1 VGRLL
6 AFLVTDL
13 VGSTEVLSRLGE
25 TRAATLQRTYFG
37 LLRTAIASAGGKELK
52 SFGDGMMAAFDT
64 PSAAVGCAVAMQRVF
79 ERHNSRGGERLD
91 VRIGIACGEAADEP
105 ERLDSDGFFG
115 GPAVRAK
122 RLCDAALGGQ
132 ILVSDVVATLARPRS
147 GYAFSPVGLVTL
159 KGFPEPAAA
168 FSVAYDRSASKRP
181 ALPPELAARPINRS
195 PFVGRSAEWDRL
207 LEVWA
212 DVESGQRRLAS
223 VIGEPGIG
231 KTRLAAEFALEVYE
245 RGGVVLWGRSFEEAL
260 IPYQPFVQA
269 LRHYLLECD
278 PDELRLQLA
287 VGAAELARLVPELEA
302 RLGPGDALPREDTEG
317 GRYRLFEA
325 VASLLAD
332 VAAAH
337 PVLVVLDDLQWADQ
351 ATLLLLK
358 HLAVVPT
365 PASLLLLATYRD
377 SEVPRGHPLAQ
388 VQADIERDS
397 ATERIQVCGLPAD
410 DVRRLV
416 AALTGLAPPAELL
429 DWLQSETAGNPFFVE
444 ELVHHLESTGLVTSA
459 ERLSAENV
467 GVPARVMELVAR
479 RLQRL
484 SPPAFEAL
492 RVASVIGSEFDIDVL
507 ASVLNEREDRLVE
520 LLDEAVAARMLVEVP
535 CCVGSYGFS
544 HALVQQALYEEQTA
558 NRRGSVHGRI
568 AAALESRV
576 ESTGRLAELSHHLAA
591 FGRAPEKVLRFARAA
606 GEQALELLAYEDATR
621 EFARALDALAETC
634 FDDRAS
640 RAVLLV
646 LLGTAQTRA
655 GNAPAALSSFKQAAE
670 LAVEGDAPETLA
682 RAALGYG
689 GTAGFGG
696 VWVKFAAVDEE
707 LVHFLEE
714 ALRRCSGRDN
724 PMRVRLLGRLA
735 QALYWSP
742 DGERAEAL
750 SREALE
756 SARRLGDRAALAHAL
771 DSRHVALWG
780 PDHLT
785 ARRALAREMLEL
797 GEQLS
802 DRDIRLEAYA
812 WLITDA
818 LDSEPIDVVDGYI
831 EAHARVAAELRQ
843 PYHLW
848 YTDATRAMRAHL
860 EGRFADAG
868 RFAEAAWGHGEQ
880 AHGENARQTYLVQ
893 TLFLS
898 LDLGRLEELVATL
911 VPYVA
916 DSPLP
921 AWHAALALAYAGLD
935 RREEALAEVERFAA
949 DSFRTIPRDCVWMAT
964 IAMLARVVTRFNAHV
979 HAEPLYA
986 LLKPFAG
993 RTVSVGGAVL
1003 CLGPVS
1009 HYLGRLARV
1018 LGDHALALDHLDN
1031 ALAVSHVL
1039 AAPPL
1044 VVRTQAETAKVLLD
1058 RRAEG
1063 DAGRARAL
1071 FEEAATGAA
1080 ALGMA
1085 KLRTDVEDLLAAG
1098 ASPLVAVAP

>member
-6 AFLVTDL
+6 TFLVTDL

-25 TRAATLQRTYFG
+25 TRAASLQRTYFG
-37 LLRTAIASAGGKELK
+37 LQRTALASAGGEELK

-64 PSAAVGCAVAMQRVF
+64 PSAAVGCAVAMQRAF
-79 ERHNSRGGERLD
+79 ERHNARGGERLD
-91 VRIGIACGEAADEP
+91 VRIGIACGETADEP
-105 ERLDSDGFFG
+105 EQLDNDGFFG

-147 GYAFSPVGLVTL
+147 GYAFSPVGLVAL
-159 KGFPEPAAA
+159 KGFPEPAPA
-168 FSVAYDRSASKRP
+168 FSVAYDCSASKRP
-181 ALPPELAARPINRS
+181 ALPPELAGRPVNRS
-195 PFVGRSAEWDRL
+195 PFVGRSTERDRL
-207 LEVWA
+207 LAVWA
-212 DVESGQRRLAS
+212 DVESGRRRLAS
-223 VIGEPGIG
+223 VTGEPGIG

-260 IPYQPFVQA
+260 VPYQPFVQA

-287 VGAAELARLVPELEA
+287 GGAAELARLVPELEA
-302 RLGPGDALPREDTEG
+302 RLRPGEALPKEDAEG

-325 VASLLAD
+325 VASLLAE

-337 PVLVVLDDLQWADQ
+337 PVLVILDDLQWADR

-358 HLAVVPT
+358 HLAVDPT

-388 VQADIERDS
+388 VQADIERDN
-397 ATERIQVCGLPAD
+397 AIERIQVSGLPAN
-410 DVRRLV
+410 DVSRLV
-416 AALTGLAPPAELL
+416 AGLTGAAPPAELL
-429 DWLQSETAGNPFFVE
+429 AWLQSETAGNPFFLE
-444 ELVHHLESTGLVTSA
+444 ELVRHLESAGLVAGA
-459 ERLSAENV
+459 EQLSAENV

-492 RVASVIGSEFDIDVL
+492 RLASVIGSEFDLDLL
-507 ASVLNEREDRLVE
+507 AATLNEPEDRLVE
-520 LLDEAVAARMLVEVP
+520 LLDEAVAARMLAEVP
-535 CCVGSYGFS
+535 GSTGSYGFS

-558 NRRGSVHGRI
+558 NRRASVHGRI
-568 AAALESRV
+568 AAALESRIGT
-576 ESTGRLAELSHHLAA
+576 TGRLAELSHHLTA
-591 FGRAPEKVLRFARAA
+591 FGRAPEKVVRFARAA
-606 GEQALELLAYEDATR
+606 GEQALELLAYEDAAR
-621 EFARALDALAETC
+621 EFARSLDALVATHV
-634 FDDRAS
+634 DDRAS
-640 RAVLLV
+640 RAELLV

-655 GNAPAALSSFKQAAE
+655 GDAPAALESFKQAAE
-670 LAVEGDAPETLA
+670 LAVEVDAAETLA

-696 VWVKFAAVDEE
+696 VWVKFAAVDRE
-707 LVHFLEE
+707 LVLFLEE
-714 ALRRCSGRDN
+714 ALRRCSGPDD

-742 DGERAEAL
+742 DGGRAEAL
-750 SREALE
+750 SRQALE
-756 SARRLGDRAALAHAL
+756 SARRLGDRVALAHAL

-785 ARRALAREMLEL
+785 ERCALAHEMLEL
-797 GEQLS
+797 GEELG
-802 DRDIRLEAYA
+802 DRDIMLEAYA

-818 LDSEPIDVVDGYI
+818 LDREPIEVVDGYI
-831 EAHARVAAELRQ
+831 GAHARVAADLRQ

-848 YTDATRAMRAHL
+848 YTETTRAMRAHL

-868 RFAEAAWGHGEQ
+868 RLAEDAWALGEQ

-893 TLFLS
+893 TLFLG
-898 LDLGRLEELVATL
+898 LELGRLEELVAIL

-935 RREEALAEVERFAA
+935 RREEALGEVERFAA
-949 DSFRTIPRDCVWMAT
+949 DGFETIPRDCVWMAT
-964 IAMLARVVTRFNAHV
+964 MTMLARVVTRFDAHV

-986 LLKPFAG
+986 RLKPFAD

-1018 LGDHALALDHLDN
+1018 LGDHELALDHFDN
-1031 ALAVSHVL
+1031 ALAVSRAL
-1039 AAPPL
+1039 GAPPL
-1044 VVRTQAETAKVLLD
+1044 VARTQAETAKVLLE
-1058 RRAEG
+1058 RNAPG
-1063 DAGRARAL
+1063 DGGRARAL
-1071 FEEAATGAA
+1071 LEEAAAGAS

-1085 KLRTDVEDLLAAG
+1085 KLHADLEGLLAAG
-1098 ASPLVAVAP
+1098 APPALTVAP